1 MRKLNTEELKEILSE
16 IRGTIWEIFKEKK
29 EDKDEKQEDIQENL

>member
-1 MRKLNTEELKEILSE
+1 MKKLSTEELKEILAE

-29 EDKDEKQEDIQENL
+29 TEEKKDEKQDDL